1 MSGAKINNILNKAYD
16 KIGNVLGYTF
26 NVYRSV
32 DYITPIQTK
41 NYLKDVRCAFSIDEN
56 FSKMQDYTF
65 NKFNLFTNSTTLQVG
80 DILVNEELDKTFVL
94 IGKDPI
100 AYPAGIEATSTIS
113 INRAIYNAT
122 GGFGPKQEEI
132 ATNIPASVFE
142 QASGQEK
149 GALLQPSSMKT
160 GHRQWAMW
168 LYVPHN
174 DIRINDIITDV
185 RGNTSIITS
194 VEYSEFGYKVKSL
207 STKVGA

>member
-41 NYLKDVRCAFSIDEN
+41 NYLKDVRCAFSIDEQ

-65 NKFNLFTNSTTLQVG
+65 NKFMLFTNSTSLQIG
-80 DILVNEELDKTFVL
+80 DILVCDELSKTFVL
-94 IGKDPI
+94 VGKDPI

-113 INRAIYNAT
+113 INRAVYNST

-132 ATNIPASVFE
+132 ATNIPAAIFE
-142 QASGQEK
+142 QSSAQEK
-149 GALLQPSSMKT
+149 GALLQPSPMKT
-160 GHRQWAMW
+160 GMRQWSIW
-168 LYVPHN
+168 LYLPHN
-174 DIRINDIITDV
+174 DIKINDIIEDG
-185 RGNTSIITS
+185 RGNKSIITS
-194 VEYSEFGYKVKSL
+194 VEYSEFGYKVKTL